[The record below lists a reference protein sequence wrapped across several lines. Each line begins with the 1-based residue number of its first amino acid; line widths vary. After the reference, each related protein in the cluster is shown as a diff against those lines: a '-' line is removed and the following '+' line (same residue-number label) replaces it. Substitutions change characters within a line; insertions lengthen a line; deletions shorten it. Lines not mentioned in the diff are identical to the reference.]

1 MVEWERLVQWGV
13 MMSRSTVTVDLSP
26 DVYTQL
32 LERARQHQRQVE
44 EEAGLTLAA
53 AVRTPSVLPD
63 DLEATLD
70 TLDDDTLRRVSYSQP
85 SSAECGRWH
94 PPRRPCRE
102 TSARW
107 AEAQRT
113 EPEPLTRAIS

>member
-1 MVEWERLVQWGV
+1 
-13 MMSRSTVTVDLSP
+13 MSRSTVTVDLSP
-26 DVYTQL
+26 DVYIEL

-44 EEAGLTLAA
+44 EEASLALA
-53 AVRTPSVLPD
+53 VTVRTSSVLPE

-85 SSAECGRWH
+85 SVDDGILFAALNG
-94 PPRRPCRE
+94 E

-107 AEAQRT
+107 AEPA
-113 EPEPLTRAIS
+113 